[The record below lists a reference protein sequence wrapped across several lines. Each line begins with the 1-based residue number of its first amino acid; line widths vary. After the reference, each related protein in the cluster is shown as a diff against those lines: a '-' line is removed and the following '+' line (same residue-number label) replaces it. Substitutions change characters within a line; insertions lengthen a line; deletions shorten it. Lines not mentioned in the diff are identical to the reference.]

1 MAGGLVL
8 PALIRFPGDEP
19 DRVCDTLRAP
29 TQTGAPIVLIED
41 YRDWVID
48 RVAIGEGEFNGDYYV
63 REIWVKPKPPHA
75 GA

>member
-1 MAGGLVL
+1 MAAGLVL

-29 TQTGAPIVLIED
+29 KQAGDPIVLIED
-41 YRDWVID
+41 HRDWVIN
-48 RVAIGEGEFNGDYYV
+48 RVAVGEGEFNGDYYV
-63 REIWVKPKPPHA
+63 YEIWVAPKQVA